1 MITLEK
7 VQVYLKHNGDID
19 SWLRD
24 ASPNEK
30 TIMDTGDWSEI
41 ESIVDELNILKK
53 QNENIN
59 PESNQRMYRAMTKEE
74 VENAHKETMR
84 FTKVVPEEY
93 EAVIGELWKIA

>member
-24 ASPNEK
+24 ASPDEK
-30 TIMDTGDWSEI
+30 SIINAGDWSEI

-53 QNENIN
+53 KNKNIK
-59 PESNQRMYRAMTKEE
+59 PDSTQRTYRIMTEEE

-84 FTKVVPEEY
+84 FTMVVPDEY